1 LLDSRVFLLAVLLPL
16 AVQLNAV
23 QAESDKRPT
32 ATVLTLESTL
42 QELMQ
47 GYLRWMHRHPEA
59 THQTQ
64 PLIPAPAQG
73 LPNHDSEAGPGV
85 VPLQIRMPSI
95 DLYAPSGVSLY
106 HGTDS
111 EKNAAFLRALPR
123 GIPQRNTATTDEVR
137 PTLQEATEMFAGL
150 KPYEAAPSVQKGYT
164 VFALT
169 YPDKDR
175 CKPQND
181 AIQEL
186 ESRAQRIGIRVIEI
200 RLRN

>member
-1 LLDSRVFLLAVLLPL
+1 LV
-16 AVQLNAV
+16 VQLKAV

-32 ATVLTLESTL
+32 ATATVLTVEAPL

-47 GYLRWMHRHPEA
+47 GYLGWMHRHPEA

-73 LPNHDSEAGPGV
+73 LPNRDSEAASEV
-85 VPLQIRMPSI
+85 VPLLIRMPSI

-111 EKNAAFLRALPR
+111 EKNAAFIRALPR
-123 GIPQRNTATTDEVR
+123 GIPQGNTATTDEVR
-137 PTLQEATEMFAGL
+137 PTLQEAMEMLVEL
-150 KPYEAAPSVQKGYT
+150 KPYETTPLAQKGYT

-169 YPDKDR
+169 YPDTAR
-175 CKPQND
+175 CKPQNE

-200 RLRN
+200 RLRK